1 VVDRLSLALLRD
13 VWRSKEPIP
22 NLRVASLTTD
32 SIQALRSYLEGER
45 FYRRLAWDSA
55 LGAYTRAVEADSTF
69 ALAHLRRAEVYG
81 WTGGYGS
88 KQSHDAVA
96 AGVRFAGRLG
106 PRDRRLL
113 VGYQLFD
120 QGKPAAI
127 DSLSAFVASYP
138 DDVEGWYLLGES
150 LFHIRGFRPVP
161 PDSVSAVFDSVLR
174 RDSTLFP
181 ALIHPLD
188 LALLYRDKTRYSR
201 YFPAFARTAAP
212 DEVTALQTGAGF
224 IWGPPPT
231 TKAIAAALAN
241 AGWLIES
248 VNSVYRENS
257 ATSDTLVER
266 VVRVQQ
272 AVPPVPQNQARL
284 LGYKAPALAG
294 LGRWREAWALADSLQ
309 EFDPGKAMDVKIWS
323 LALRIAPAS
332 LSAVLDSAVARSP
345 AGAESEYA
353 NAMLEMYRGH
363 MAEGRRRIA
372 RTLASRDARLMP
384 PDIHGLLVAADGWG
398 LLLQRDTVA
407 GIARLRSGLDI
418 AAAPG
423 TSEETAYLRFQLALA
438 LAANP
443 STREE
448 GIRRL
453 RYGFDFDVLYLPLTD
468 LALGHTYE
476 AAGQSDSAAQAYG
489 RFLRLWD
496 KADPELQ
503 GRVREAK
510 AALQELSR
518 ERPH

>member
-1 VVDRLSLALLRD
+1 LD
-13 VWRSKEPIP
+13 
-22 NLRVASLTTD
+22 
-32 SIQALRSYLEGER
+32 GER

-55 LGAYTRAVEADSTF
+55 LTAYTRAVEADSTF

-127 DSLSAFVASYP
+127 DSLSAFVANYP

-150 LFHIRGFRPVP
+150 LFHIRAFRPVP

-181 ALIHPLD
+181 ALLHPLD

-201 YFPAFARTAAP
+201 YFPAFARTAPP
-212 DEVTALQTGAGF
+212 DRVTALQTAAGF

-231 TKAIAAALAN
+231 TKAIAAALAEV
-241 AGWLIES
+241 GWLIES

-266 VVRVQQ
+266 VARAQQ
-272 AVPPVPQNQARL
+272 AVPPGPQNQVRV

-294 LGRWREAWALADSLQ
+294 LGRWREASLVIDTLQ
-309 EFDPGKAMDVKIWS
+309 PHDPQRAMDVRVWS
-323 LALRIAPAS
+323 VVLGLAPAS
-332 LSAVLDSAVARSP
+332 PQVVDSAVVSFP
-345 AGAESEYA
+345 PGGESEYA
-353 NAMLEMYRGH
+353 HAMLDLLRGRV
-363 MAEGRRRIA
+363 AEGRTRIA
-372 RTLASRDARLMP
+372 RTLAARDAHLIP
-384 PDIHGLLVAADGWG
+384 QDIHGLLVGADGLG
-398 LLLQRDTVA
+398 LLLQGDSAA
-407 GIARLRSGLDI
+407 GIPRLRSGLDI

-423 TSEETAYLRFQLALA
+423 TSDETAYLRFQLALA

-453 RYGFDFDVLYLPLTD
+453 RYGFDFDLLYLPLTD